1 MFLNLEAGFEP
12 ASSALIFE
20 LNENPEGPFLSAS
33 GKGRPF
39 PCAA

>member
-1 MFLNLEAGFEP
+1 MFLNLDAGFEQ

-20 LNENPEGPFLSAS
+20 LNENPKKSFLAAS
-33 GKGRPF
+33 GKGRLF